1 MQYCHNR
8 YAVSRI
14 LQNLKLRSETRDLIV
29 REVMT
34 AFWISIDAC
43 YLQNPLLIILAGG
56 QYSSDSFPI
65 ATAAIRQAVATSN
78 PAVVAQFSHHTCKA
92 IQGVLLAT
100 NSGGTR
106 ILGDV
111 LN

>member
-1 MQYCHNR
+1 
-8 YAVSRI
+8 
-14 LQNLKLRSETRDLIV
+14 
-29 REVMT
+29 MT
-34 AFWISIDAC
+34 AFWITIDAS

-65 ATAAIRQAVATSN
+65 AAAATRQAVATSN
-78 PAVVAQFSHHTCKA
+78 LAAVAQFSHHTCKA
-92 IQGVLLAT
+92 IQGILLAT